1 MQHWKSSMFQTDAQ
15 NATETIPG
23 NNLQSALMD
32 TILLDVLLTYLEHH
46 VGLQGGGSAGQSMGE
61 EK

>member
-1 MQHWKSSMFQTDAQ
+1 MFEPDAQ
-15 NATETIPG
+15 NATETTPG

-32 TILLDVLLTYLEHH
+32 TILLDVLLAYLEHH